1 MRQVKAIMLFRN
13 MSSLTES
20 KRFSNLTG
28 SDLNFI
34 CRDPHSMFP
43 WTHNSMGFFL
53 VFSGHQSH
61 GQGVLSLLVAYDFNQ
76 IASYCCGET
85 PFY

>member
-1 MRQVKAIMLFRN
+1 
-13 MSSLTES
+13 
-20 KRFSNLTG
+20 
-28 SDLNFI
+28 
-34 CRDPHSMFP
+34 
-43 WTHNSMGFFL
+43 MGFFFFG